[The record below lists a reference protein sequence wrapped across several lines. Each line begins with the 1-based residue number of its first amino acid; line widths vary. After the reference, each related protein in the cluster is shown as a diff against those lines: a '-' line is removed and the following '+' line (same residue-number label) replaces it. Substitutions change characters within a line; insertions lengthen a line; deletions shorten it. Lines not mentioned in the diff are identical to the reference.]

1 MQTSAH
7 PSPLRTLAERV
18 AALNP
23 YAGRIGAGMLAQ
35 LVSEARTALGG
46 TEPTQRDTP
55 QAFDLL
61 EIALEDCARQQAHER
76 RMLAARA
83 PEFAAIHTALD
94 ALHALGLLLIVHSVQ
109 ILPKGLNDHTQD
121 QILVAAQAAQQI
133 RGTGTQWLTAA
144 GFRRVLGTNSTNS
157 DVWQHPDGWA
167 LMVSWTSANAPVDA
181 EEATA

>member
-1 MQTSAH
+1 M
-7 PSPLRTLAERV
+7 
-18 AALNP
+18 
-23 YAGRIGAGMLAQ
+23 
-35 LVSEARTALGG
+35 
-46 TEPTQRDTP
+46 
-55 QAFDLL
+55 FDLL
-61 EIALEDCARQQAHER
+61 EIALDLQQIQQAHER

-94 ALHALGLLLIVHSVQ
+94 ALHELGLLLIGHSVQ
-109 ILPKGLNDHTQD
+109 FLRKGLNDRTQD

-133 RGTGTQWLTAA
+133 RSTGTQWLTAA

-167 LMVSWTSANAPVDA
+167 LMVIWTSANARVDA